1 MLQRFILAALCY
13 FYNGFTMKI
22 VNFLQIRYGVRL
34 NRSTICSMFTNYPCI
49 QIILIAYVYLVVI
62 WGKITES
69 IVHITNEQAT
79 INIALKTACAKTLL
93 SRRTGFFAS
102 IA

>member
-22 VNFLQIRYGVRL
+22 VNFLQIGYGVRL
-34 NRSTICSMFTNYPCI
+34 DRSTVCSMFTNYSCS
-49 QIILIAYVYLVVI
+49 QIISIAYVYLVIVR
-62 WGKITES
+62 WKITES
-69 IVHITNEQAT
+69 IVHITNEQTT
-79 INIALKTACAKTLL
+79 INIALKAARAKTLL

>member
-22 VNFLQIRYGVRL
+22 VNFLKIGYGVRL
-34 NRSTICSMFTNYPCI
+34 DRSTICSIVTNYPCS
-49 QIILIAYVYLVVI
+49 QIISIAYVCLVIVR
-62 WGKITES
+62 WKITES
-69 IVHITNEQAT
+69 IIHITNEQAT
-79 INIALKTACAKTLL
+79 INIALKAARAKTLL

>member
-22 VNFLQIRYGVRL
+22 VNFLRIGYGVRL
-34 NRSTICSMFTNYPCI
+34 DRSTICSIVTNYSCN
-49 QIILIAYVYLVVI
+49 QIISIAYVCLIIVR
-62 WGKITES
+62 WKITES
-69 IVHITNEQAT
+69 IIHITNEQAT
-79 INIALKTACAKTLL
+79 INIALKAARAKTLL